1 MKPENK
7 AHGQFTYFHAIIED
21 EYLVLDFNDKC
32 SLHLS
37 VTEDTLIQFYKEID
51 DEGGNIVSFDTGGD
65 NDLRLIFDEHY
76 IYLQFSSE
84 IEIKEFFAYFKKE
97 IESSLELDKQSILK
111 AETSG
116 GKTKIA
122 EDSPSDF
129 NKLHDQFAQ
138 EEELAKIRDM
148 ENFKIYKNAMRNK
161 SYTDIEKDFQKIVDE
176 IPLGLRMTYH
186 KIFRV
191 IEQRF
196 AKYISEITK
205 VPIENAGSLFWRMI
219 RTNYEFE
226 KEDMELVEFSRDFY
240 SKFNP
245 PFEVIREAKLQV
257 ISIVGKELEKHDKI
271 TRSKIRIILVERGY
285 PVAGVIDTIYEKIKK
300 ILEYAFSMKD
310 E

>member
-1 MKPENK
+1 M
-7 AHGQFTYFHAIIED
+7 
-21 EYLVLDFNDKC
+21 LDFDHN
-32 SLHLS
+32 
-37 VTEDTLIQFYKEID
+37 Y
-51 DEGGNIVSFDTGGD
+51 
-65 NDLRLIFDEHY
+65 IF
-76 IYLQFSSE
+76 LQFSSE

-111 AETSG
+111 AETRG

-196 AKYISEITK
+196 SQYISDTTK
-205 VPIENAGSLFWRMI
+205 IPIGNLPSVFWR
-219 RTNYEFE
+219 RRDLAQYE
-226 KEDMELVEFSRDFY
+226 KEDMELAEFSRDFY

-245 PFEVIREAKLQV
+245 PFEVIREAKSQV

-271 TRSKIRIILVERGY
+271 TRSKIKTILVERGY
-285 PVAGVIDTIYEKIKK
+285 PVAGVIDAIYEKYRK
-300 ILEYAFSMKD
+300 
-310 E
+310 